1 MSEDFPP
8 KRILILAS
16 KLGYQTRA
24 FADAAKRLGVE
35 VSLGTDRCHKLD
47 DPWGDGARAL
57 HFENPEESASEI
69 VRETMGDVPDAIVAL
84 GDRATATAAR
94 AACALGLISNS
105 PEAVEICRTKLRQR
119 ETLKLAGLL
128 VPDFFAF
135 ALDEDI
141 TSVLTRVSFPCVVK
155 PLALAAS
162 QGVIRANDAAEFRR
176 AVERIRALFR
186 QPEIQI
192 ARDGTLDRV
201 LVERYIPGREVAVEG
216 LITEGRL
223 RVLAIFDKPD
233 PLEGPYFEE
242 TIYVTPSRLPQR
254 IQNAI
259 ADCAAKC
266 VAALG
271 LVTGPVHAE
280 FRINESGVWVI
291 EVAPRPIGGL
301 CSRALR
307 FGAEGISLEELILRH
322 ALGLG
327 GGDCVREGCAAGV
340 MMIPVPRS
348 GIFEGVEGIEAARR
362 VRGVEDVL
370 ITARLHDN
378 VAAWPEGASYLG
390 FIFSRGESAEEAE
403 AALRVAHSKLNFV
416 IGARLPVEHPVTGR
430 ILA

>member
-1 MSEDFPP
+1 
-8 KRILILAS
+8 
-16 KLGYQTRA
+16 
-24 FADAAKRLGVE
+24 
-35 VSLGTDRCHKLD
+35 
-47 DPWGDGARAL
+47 
-57 HFENPEESASEI
+57 
-69 VRETMGDVPDAIVAL
+69 
-84 GDRATATAAR
+84 
-94 AACALGLISNS
+94 
-105 PEAVEICRTKLRQR
+105 LR
-119 ETLKLAGLL
+119 
-128 VPDFFAF
+128 
-135 ALDEDI
+135 
-141 TSVLTRVSFPCVVK
+141 
-155 PLALAAS
+155 
-162 QGVIRANDAAEFRR
+162 
-176 AVERIRALFR
+176 
-186 QPEIQI
+186 I
-192 ARDGTLDRV
+192 ARRS
-201 LVERYIPGREVAVEG
+201 A
-216 LITEGRL
+216 
-223 RVLAIFDKPD
+223 
-233 PLEGPYFEE
+233 
-242 TIYVTPSRLPQR
+242 
-254 IQNAI
+254 
-259 ADCAAKC
+259 
-266 VAALG
+266 

>member
-105 PEAVEICRTKLRQR
+105 PEAVEICRNKLRQR

-155 PLALAAS
+155 PL
-162 QGVIRANDAAEFRR
+162 
-176 AVERIRALFR
+176 
-186 QPEIQI
+186 IQI